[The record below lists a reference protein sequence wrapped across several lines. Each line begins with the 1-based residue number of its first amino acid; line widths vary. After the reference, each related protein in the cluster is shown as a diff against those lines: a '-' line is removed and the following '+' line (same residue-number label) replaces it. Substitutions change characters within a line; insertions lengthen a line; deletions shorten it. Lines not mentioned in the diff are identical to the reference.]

1 MQIQNILS
9 GYTDPTMKRHA
20 EQLDAVAGRI
30 VVDQGTAA
38 PGPGPS
44 TSEAARRVLEKYDV
58 TQISPRQLSEMIQR
72 LFDAGAIAQ
81 QEFDQLA
88 AIRLDLDTAGIDP
101 DESIDLLRFYRDKID
116 EIHRRNPQP
125 DAGPDVLRSRLD
137 WIEKF
142 ALVQASPGAFGL
154 DAVA

>member
-9 GYTDPTMKRHA
+9 GYTDPTTKRPA
-20 EQLDAVAGRI
+20 EHLDAVAGR
-30 VVDQGTAA
+30 VAGETGKAE
-38 PGPGPS
+38 PGPS
-44 TSEAARRVLEKYDV
+44 LSTSGAARHVLEKYDV
-58 TQISPRQLSEMIQR
+58 TEITPKQLSEMVQR
-72 LFDAGAIAQ
+72 LFEAGVITQ

-88 AIRLDLDTAGIDP
+88 AIRLDLDTAGIDS
-101 DESIDLLRFYRDKID
+101 DESVDLLQFYRDKID
-116 EIHRRNPQP
+116 EVHRQSEQ
-125 DAGPDVLRSRLD
+125 AAATPDVLRNRLD